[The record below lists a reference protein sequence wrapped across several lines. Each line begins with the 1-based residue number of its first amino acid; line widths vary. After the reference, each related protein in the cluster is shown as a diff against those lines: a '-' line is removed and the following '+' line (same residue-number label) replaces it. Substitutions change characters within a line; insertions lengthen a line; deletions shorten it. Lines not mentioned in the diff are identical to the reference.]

1 MSKQFKITQRHYDII
16 IKQSRDNLPQESG
29 GFLGGKN
36 GLIQAILPNF
46 NMFEGNRT
54 DTFGLTQEDMLR
66 AHEFFQKHNLTFYGV
81 YHTHPNGIPFPST
94 GDLKTN
100 QKHHFIIGMKNP
112 DKPIFNA
119 FICKGMNYTQ
129 IPLKVV
135 DMKGLNIKDIHG
147 DKAPTSL
154 DQMVTEHSQIDSV
167 ISNIVNQKE
176 NKYEKLDGPNL
187 NSDFSTLA

>member
-100 QKHHFIIGMKNP
+100 QKHHFI
-112 DKPIFNA
+112 
-119 FICKGMNYTQ
+119 
-129 IPLKVV
+129 L
-135 DMKGLNIKDIHG
+135 
-147 DKAPTSL
+147 
-154 DQMVTEHSQIDSV
+154 E
-167 ISNIVNQKE
+167 
-176 NKYEKLDGPNL
+176 
-187 NSDFSTLA
+187 